1 MASEPPFAMD
11 KEDLLA
17 LARTPM
23 PFGKYAGRI
32 LFELPEPY
40 LLWFEK
46 KGWPKGRLG
55 HLLALALEIHR
66 AGLTRLLIPL
76 KEEHQHRFRPD

>member
-11 KEDLLA
+11 KKDLLA
-17 LARTPM
+17 LARTAM

-46 KGWPKGRLG
+46 QGWPNGSLG

-76 KEEHQHRFRPD
+76 KEENKHNFKDA